1 MINKFQYALIM
12 KRLTT
17 LMLFVCLMSGLMA
30 QNQDERQ
37 KRFEDMKAKRAA
49 FFTERIG
56 LTPEEAE
63 KFWPV
68 YNSLQDQKGKL
79 NDKMRT
85 LFQKTKRNEKGERVF
100 DYEKITD
107 EMIRIKVQEANLE
120 KAYHEKFKKILG
132 AEKLFR
138 YYHTEREWGGELLK
152 FIQRGNGAKR

>member
-68 YNSLQDQKGKL
+68 YIQSSRSKRQIERQDAHSF
-79 NDKMRT
+79 
-85 LFQKTKRNEKGERVF
+85 FQKTKRNEK
-100 DYEKITD
+100 
-107 EMIRIKVQEANLE
+107 
-120 KAYHEKFKKILG
+120 
-132 AEKLFR
+132 
-138 YYHTEREWGGELLK
+138 
-152 FIQRGNGAKR
+152 AKGSLIMRRSPTK